1 MVQTKRNIH
10 MSHTNTEREKTN
22 VEKCEQLV
30 NLSEGYMGVQHTNH
44 LNFSTGLNCFKV
56 KSWRRKVLKFIKLNK
71 PNPHFFFN
79 VLVSRFLFLFLTLY
93 KYLCSNL

>member
-1 MVQTKRNIH
+1 

-44 LNFSTGLNCFKV
+44 LNFSTGLKLHQNEK
-56 KSWRRKVLKFIKLNK
+56 LKT
-71 PNPHFFFN
+71 
-79 VLVSRFLFLFLTLY
+79 RE
-93 KYLCSNL
+93 

>member
-1 MVQTKRNIH
+1 

-56 KSWRRKVLKFIKLNK
+56 KRWRRKVLKFIKLNK
-71 PNPHFFFN
+71 PNPHFF
-79 VLVSRFLFLFLTLY
+79 LMCLLAVSYSFFLLFISIFVQTSSFR
-93 KYLCSNL
+93 C